1 MVVNVKFLVACIM
14 LVVGPLLLWHLA
26 CLLWPVFAG
35 LRKLTPDE
43 AQNNSTFPFPWYV
56 TYADGERAIVTC
68 YRDLKPGRSYK
79 AEFGGGG
86 GGGTSVQVLTSGQ
99 GGGGGVV
106 TSGQEGGVGG

>member
-79 AEFGGGG
+79 AEFVGV
-86 GGGTSVQVLTSGQ
+86 GGGTSAQVLTSGQ

-106 TSGQEGGVGG
+106 GKDSG